1 MGKRLRGRHRT
12 PLVAAV
18 VASAI
23 SVVLG
28 GGAAVQAEV
37 RTGQTSTQES
47 FDGPPPDGFRSWDE
61 LWQVQ
66 RQLNA
71 AADQLLEVAEE
82 EPGFTGIEAATL
94 DRELR
99 LHWYGF
105 PPEPVREVVDHLRQ
119 DVPVSVHRA
128 RHSLRDLLAEQ
139 ERIAAVPGVSM
150 VSPFTDG
157 SGLLIAYYGSEEQAR
172 AHPAIRDSAVQITI
186 EPYEQ
191 VEFLSCTGRQ
201 DDCEPYRA
209 GATMTTPE
217 DGWCTTGFVFK
228 FHSWSSLPETEWYRM
243 LAAAHCLQEGALL
256 VDGGGDPLGTVV
268 DVSEETDL
276 ALIEPYG
283 SNSLGPWMYDGW
295 WQAGLQQLKP
305 VVGSQPSYPGNVV
318 HPSGSATGN
327 LGPVMVTQVN
337 VLIFGSIVTHRAEKI
352 PYYSYY
358 FHLYIAGNGDSGG
371 PVFTYHYQQQDVD
384 AVGML
389 TAGSKTAFCSTHMP
403 STKCYQTVYFVDLA
417 TVVDHYTPPG
427 GGWVGVATI
436 DDWPW

>member
-1 MGKRLRGRHRT
+1 MGKRLRGRRRQL
-12 PLVAAV
+12 LVAAV
-18 VASAI
+18 LVSTV
-23 SVVLG
+23 SVVLSG
-28 GGAAVQAEV
+28 GAVQAEV
-37 RTGQTSTQES
+37 RAEQTRAEES

-61 LWQVQ
+61 LWEVQ
-66 RQLNA
+66 RALNA
-71 AADQLLEVAEE
+71 AADQLAEKAE
-82 EPGFTGIEAATL
+82 GEPGFTGIEAATL

-99 LHWYGF
+99 LHWYGI
-105 PPEPVREVVDHLRQ
+105 PPEPVQELVDHLRR

-128 RHSLRDLLAEQ
+128 RHPLRDLLVEQ
-139 ERIAAVPGVSM
+139 ERIAAVPGVSA

-172 AHPAIRDSAVQITI
+172 SHPAIRDSAIQLTI

-209 GATMTTPE
+209 GATMTTPAG
-217 DGWCTTGFVFK
+217 GWCTTGFVLK
-228 FHSWSSLPETEWYRM
+228 FHDWSSFPTTEWYRM
-243 LAAAHCLQEGALL
+243 LAAGHCVQEGDLM

-268 DVSEETDL
+268 DVSEEADL

-295 WQAGLQQLKP
+295 WQASFQHLKP
-305 VVGSQPSYPGNVV
+305 VVGGQPSYSGNVV
-318 HPSGSATGN
+318 YHSGSATGN

-337 VLIFGSIVTHRAEKI
+337 VLIFGTIVTHKAVKI

-358 FHLYIAGNGDSGG
+358 SYLYVAGNGDSGG
-371 PVFTYHYQQQDVD
+371 PVFTYHFQQQDVN

-389 TAGSKTAFCSTHMP
+389 TAGSKTAFCSGQIP
-403 STKCYQTVYFVDLA
+403 STKCYQVVYYVDLA
-417 TVVDHYTPPG
+417 TVFDHYAPPG
-427 GGWVGVATI
+427 GGWVGAATI